1 MKVYLDH
8 SATTP
13 TDSAVLEKMLPY
25 FTDVYGNAS
34 SQHTEGQ
41 NSAKA
46 VELARMQVAKAIGAN
61 ASEIYFTSGGT
72 ESDNTAVKGVA
83 QSRSDVGKHI
93 ITTAIEHHAIIESCK
108 DLEKQGFTVT
118 YLEPDKDGI
127 VSVKKVEEAIRE
139 DTILVSVMMANSEI
153 GTIQP
158 IKEIGALCKEK
169 KILFHTDAVQAIGS
183 IKVDVK
189 ELNVDMLSLSGHK
202 FYGPK
207 GVGALFIRNGVRIKR
222 FMAGGEQERKMRA
235 GTYNT
240 PGIVGL
246 GEAITLATERVDAYN
261 ERLADLRDYM
271 AKRISDE
278 IPFCSINGT
287 MDRQK
292 RLPGNLNVTFDYIEG
307 ESILLMLDLAGVYAS
322 SGSACSSGSLEPSHV
337 LLAIGVPAERA
348 HGSIRFTL
356 GKSND
361 KEQIDYSVEKLKET
375 VERLRAISPLFKP
388 IEGDKHNV

>member
-8 SATTP
+8 SATTA

-25 FTDVYGNAS
+25 FTEVYGNAS

-46 VELARMQVAKAIGAN
+46 VELARIQVAKALN
-61 ASEIYFTSGGT
+61 ASPNEIYFTSGGT
-72 ESDNTAVKGVA
+72 ESDNTAIKGVA
-83 QSRSDVGKHI
+83 LSRCDKGKHI

-108 DLEKQGFTVT
+108 DLEKQGFEVT
-118 YLEPDKDGI
+118 YLEPDTDGI
-127 VSVKKVEEAIRE
+127 VSVEKVKNAIRE
-139 DTILVSVMMANSEI
+139 DTILVSVMTANSEI
-153 GTIQP
+153 GSIQP
-158 IKEIGALCKEK
+158 ISEIGKICKEH

-189 ELNVDMLSLSGHK
+189 EMNVDLLSMSAHK

-207 GVGALFIRNGVRIKR
+207 GIGALYIRNGVRINR

-246 GEAITLATERVDAYN
+246 GEAITIATAKVDEYN
-261 ERLADLRDYM
+261 TRLADLRDYM
-271 AKRISDE
+271 AKKVLDT
-278 IPFCSINGT
+278 IPFCSINGS
-287 MDRQK
+287 MDRAK
-292 RLPGNLNVTFDYIEG
+292 RLPGNLNITFDYIEG
-307 ESILLMLDLAGVYAS
+307 ESILLMLDLEGICAS

-356 GKSND
+356 GKENTI
-361 KEQIDYSVEKLKET
+361 EQIDYSVEKLKET
-375 VERLRAISPLFKP
+375 VDKLRAISPLFKAV
-388 IEGDKHNV
+388 EGDKHNV

>member
-8 SATTP
+8 SATTA

-25 FTDVYGNAS
+25 FTEVYGNAS

-46 VELARMQVAKAIGAN
+46 VELARIQVAKALN
-61 ASEIYFTSGGT
+61 ASPNEIYFTSGGT
-72 ESDNTAVKGVA
+72 ESDNTAIKGVA
-83 QSRSDVGKHI
+83 LSRRDKGKHI

-108 DLEKQGFTVT
+108 DLEKQGFEVT
-118 YLEPDKDGI
+118 YLEPDTDGI
-127 VSVKKVEEAIRE
+127 VSAEKVKNAIRE
-139 DTILVSVMMANSEI
+139 DTILVSVMTANSEI
-153 GTIQP
+153 GSIQP
-158 IKEIGALCKEK
+158 ISEIGKICREN

-189 ELNVDMLSLSGHK
+189 EMNVDLLSMSAHK

-207 GVGALFIRNGVRIKR
+207 GIGALYIRNGVRINR

-246 GEAITLATERVDAYN
+246 GEAITIATARVDEYN
-261 ERLADLRDYM
+261 TRLADLRDYM
-271 AKRISDE
+271 AKKVLDT

-287 MDRQK
+287 MDRAK
-292 RLPGNLNVTFDYIEG
+292 RLPGNLNITFDYIEG
-307 ESILLMLDLAGVYAS
+307 ESILLMLDLEGICAS

-337 LLAIGVPAERA
+337 LLAIGVSAERA

-356 GKSND
+356 GKENTI
-361 KEQIDYSVEKLKET
+361 EQIDYSVEKLKET
-375 VERLRAISPLFKP
+375 VDKLRAISPLFKAV
-388 IEGDKHNV
+388 EGDKHNV